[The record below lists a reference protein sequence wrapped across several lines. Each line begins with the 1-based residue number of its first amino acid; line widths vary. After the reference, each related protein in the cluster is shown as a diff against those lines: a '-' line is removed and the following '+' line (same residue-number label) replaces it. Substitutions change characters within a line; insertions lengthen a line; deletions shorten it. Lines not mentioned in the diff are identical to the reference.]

1 MLGLWIG
8 LLANIVGMAILV
20 YLVYFRRHFR
30 RDLALA
36 YIALSMG
43 IFAVT
48 LLLSESEAGMGLGL
62 GLFGIL
68 SIIRLRSDTLT
79 QEEVAYYFISLA
91 IGLINGLHPGPAWVS
106 PLMTAFLV
114 GVMFVADHRWVGAR
128 TERQTVTLDRA
139 YPSEQQ
145 RVAALEELLN
155 AKVLRTVVLELDMVR
170 DLTIVDVR
178 YRTNAAA
185 SDSTE
190 NSMLDRAEHPAEPVV
205 EQQTVSVQEPIT
217 AQRSQHGLA
226 HKLVNSITG
235 LQRS

>member
-1 MLGLWIG
+1 MLALWIG
-8 LLANIVGMAILV
+8 LISNIIGMTILV

-36 YIALSMG
+36 YVALSMG

-48 LLLSESEAGMGLGL
+48 LLLSESEAGLGLGL

-91 IGLINGLHPGPAWVS
+91 IGLINGLHPDPAWVS
-106 PLMTAFLV
+106 PLITAFLV
-114 GVMFVADHRWVGAR
+114 AVMFIADHHRVGAN

-139 YPSEQQ
+139 YPSEEE
-145 RVAALEELLN
+145 RTAALEELLD
-155 AKVLRTVVLELDMVR
+155 AKILRTVVVELDMVR

-178 YRTNAAA
+178 YKPNPPADPEPEQPTYWNA
-185 SDSTE
+185 
-190 NSMLDRAEHPAEPVV
+190 
-205 EQQTVSVQEPIT
+205 PIT
-217 AQRSQHGLA
+217 AQQSVPQPLGHAQPASTTPQPVLKTMRGRQS
-226 HKLVNSITG
+226 
-235 LQRS
+235 

>member
-1 MLGLWIG
+1 MMALWIG
-8 LLANIVGMAILV
+8 LLANVAGMTVLV

-91 IGLINGLHPGPAWVS
+91 IGLLNGLHPDPAWVS
-106 PLMTAFLV
+106 PVVTASLV
-114 GVMFVADHRWVGAR
+114 AVMYIADHHWVGAN
-128 TERQTVTLDRA
+128 TQRQTVTLDRA
-139 YPSEQQ
+139 YPSEQE
-145 RVAALEELLN
+145 RVEALEELLN
-155 AKVLRTVVLELDMVR
+155 ATVLRTVVVELDMVR
-170 DLTIVDVR
+170 DLTVVDVR
-178 YRTNAAA
+178 YRTKPP
-185 SDSTE
+185 E
-190 NSMLDRAEHPAEPVV
+190 DRIPDRPMHWH
-205 EQQTVSVQEPIT
+205 EPIS
-217 AQRSQHGLA
+217 AQQPIVAEQPIGA
-226 HKLVNSITG
+226 P
-235 LQRS
+235 QR

>member
-1 MLGLWIG
+1 MLALWIG
-8 LLANIVGMAILV
+8 LVSNIIVMTILV

-36 YIALSMG
+36 YVALSMG

-48 LLLSESEAGMGLGL
+48 LLLSESEAGLGLGL

-91 IGLINGLHPGPAWVS
+91 IGLINGLHPDPAWVS
-106 PLMTAFLV
+106 PLITAFLV
-114 GVMFVADHRWVGAR
+114 AVMCIADHHRVGAN

-139 YPSEQQ
+139 YLSEKE
-145 RVAALEELLN
+145 RVAALEDLLD
-155 AKVLRTVVLELDMVR
+155 AKILRTVVVELDMVR

-178 YRTNAAA
+178 YKPNP
-185 SDSTE
+185 
-190 NSMLDRAEHPAEPVV
+190 PAERTP
-205 EQQTVSVQEPIT
+205 EQPKYWNAPIT
-217 AQRSQHGLA
+217 AQQPVPQPLGQPQSEAGLPDRT
-226 HKLVNSITG
+226 LETMTG
-235 LQRS
+235 QQR

>member
-1 MLGLWIG
+1 MLALWIG
-8 LLANIVGMAILV
+8 LGANILGMAVLV

-48 LLLSESEAGMGLGL
+48 LLLSESEAGLGLGL

-106 PLMTAFLV
+106 PLITAFLV
-114 GVMFVADHRWVGAR
+114 AVMYVADHPWVGAN

-139 YPSEQQ
+139 YPSEAE
-145 RVAALEELLN
+145 RVAALEELLD
-155 AKVLRTVVLELDMVR
+155 AQILRTVVVELDMVR

-178 YRTNAAA
+178 YKTNP
-185 SDSTE
+185 
-190 NSMLDRAEHPAEPVV
+190 PAEKQVDQP
-205 EQQTVSVQEPIT
+205 TYWSGSIS
-217 AQRSQHGLA
+217 AQRTVHLPQPLDQPQPERGF
-226 HKLVNSITG
+226 KDRFVNAFTG
-235 LQRS
+235 NQR

>member
-1 MLGLWIG
+1 MLALWIG
-8 LLANIVGMAILV
+8 LVANVVGMTVLV

-48 LLLSESEAGMGLGL
+48 LLLSESEAGLGLGL

-91 IGLINGLHPGPAWVS
+91 IGLINGLHPDPAWVS
-106 PLMTAFLV
+106 PTITALLV
-114 GVMFVADHRWVGAR
+114 AVMYVADHHWVGAR
-128 TERQTVTLDRA
+128 TQRQTVTLDRA

-145 RVAALEELLN
+145 RIAALEELLD

-178 YRTNAAA
+178 YKTNSPTKPAV
-185 SDSTE
+185 SQPIPWGEPIT
-190 NSMLDRAEHPAEPVV
+190 AE
-205 EQQTVSVQEPIT
+205 QTVSVPQPVE
-217 AQRSQHGLA
+217 QF
-226 HKLVNSITG
+226 TG
-235 LQRS
+235 GRR

>member
-1 MLGLWIG
+1 MMALWIG
-8 LLANIVGMAILV
+8 LLANIVGMAVLV

-36 YIALSMG
+36 YVALSMG

-48 LLLSESEAGMGLGL
+48 LLLSESEAGLGLGL

-91 IGLINGLHPGPAWVS
+91 IGLINGLHPDPAWVS

-114 GVMFVADHRWVGAR
+114 GVMFIADHHWVGAK
-128 TERQTVTLDRA
+128 TQRQTVTLDRA
-139 YPSEQQ
+139 YPTEQA
-145 RVAALEELLN
+145 RITALEELLD
-155 AKVLRTVVLELDMVR
+155 ATILRTVVLELDMVR

-178 YRTNAAA
+178 YRT
-185 SDSTE
+185 TE
-190 NSMLDRAEHPAEPVV
+190 PATTLPGNKIIERFKARKEPL
-205 EQQTVSVQEPIT
+205 EQHQTITLKEPIAVHRT
-217 AQRSQHGLA
+217 QQGFA
-226 HKLVNSITG
+226 HRLVNAITG
-235 LQRS
+235 QR

>member
-1 MLGLWIG
+1 MLALWIG
-8 LLANIVGMAILV
+8 LLANIVGMTVLV

-48 LLLSESEAGMGLGL
+48 LLLSESEAGLGLGL

-91 IGLINGLHPGPAWVS
+91 IGLINGLHSDPAWVS
-106 PLMTAFLV
+106 PLITAFLV
-114 GVMFVADHRWVGAR
+114 AIMFIADHHRVGTS
-128 TERQTVTLDRA
+128 TERQTITLDRA
-139 YPSEQQ
+139 YPSEQE
-145 RVAALEELLN
+145 RTAALEELLD
-155 AKVLRTVVLELDMVR
+155 AKILRTVVLELDMVR

-178 YRTNAAA
+178 YKTNPSAV
-185 SDSTE
+185 
-190 NSMLDRAEHPAEPVV
+190 PAP
-205 EQQTVSVQEPIT
+205 EQHKQLNEPIT
-217 AQRSQHGLA
+217 AQQSVSPISVRQAAQEPVAEPGLTRRFVDA
-226 HKLVNSITG
+226 MTG
-235 LQRS
+235 LQR

>member
-1 MLGLWIG
+1 MLALWIG
-8 LLANIVGMAILV
+8 LVANVVGMTVLV

-48 LLLSESEAGMGLGL
+48 LLLSESEAGLGLGL

-91 IGLINGLHPGPAWVS
+91 IGLINGLHPDPAWVS
-106 PLMTAFLV
+106 PTITALLV
-114 GVMFVADHRWVGAR
+114 AVMYVADHHWVGAR
-128 TERQTVTLDRA
+128 TQRQTVTLDRA
-139 YPSEQQ
+139 YPSEDQ
-145 RVAALEELLN
+145 RIEALEDLLN

-178 YRTNAAA
+178 YKTNPP
-185 SDSTE
+185 TE
-190 NSMLDRAEHPAEPVV
+190 PAVSQPAPWATPITAE
-205 EQQTVSVQEPIT
+205 QTVSVPQPVE
-217 AQRSQHGLA
+217 QF
-226 HKLVNSITG
+226 TG
-235 LQRS
+235 GRR

>member
-1 MLGLWIG
+1 MMALWIG
-8 LLANIVGMAILV
+8 LLANVIGMAVLV
-20 YLVYFRRHFR
+20 FLVYFRRHYR

-91 IGLINGLHPGPAWVS
+91 IGLINGLHPDPAWVS
-106 PLMTAFLV
+106 PLITAGLV
-114 GVMFVADHRWVGAR
+114 AVMYVADHRRIGSN
-128 TERQTVTLDRA
+128 TERQAVTLDRA
-139 YPSEQQ
+139 YPLEQD
-145 RVAALEELLN
+145 RVAALEQLLD

-170 DLTIVDVR
+170 DLTVVDVR
-178 YRTNAAA
+178 YWTQQE
-185 SDSTE
+185 SQESV
-190 NSMLDRAEHPAEPVV
+190 PVQKRLR
-205 EQQTVSVQEPIT
+205 EKLLGPNKPIT
-217 AQRSQHGLA
+217 TQQPSYGLA
-226 HKLVNSITG
+226 HGPASVTTR
-235 LQRS
+235 QVR